1 MVDLYK
7 VFGLDYIR
15 ILCHYINMKN
25 AMEKDM
31 NFENALTELHRSIV
45 TDFARKYSEDDDQTR
60 VIDFA
65 ESIEFEEG
73 RKYIK
78 VTKKLG
84 NQTMVWGFIVKGDN
98 DKLFREGDILKAA
111 SWAAPARNKPRGNI
125 LRGDFSWVRWTG
137 PQYLQ

>member
-1 MVDLYK
+1 MDTNK
-7 VFGLDYIR
+7 
-15 ILCHYINMKN
+15 
-25 AMEKDM
+25 
-31 NFENALTELHRSIV
+31 FEDALTELHRAIV
-45 TDFARKYSEDDDQTR
+45 ADYERKNLDGFR
-60 VIDFA
+60 VTEFA

-98 DKLFREGDILKAA
+98 DKLFRKGDILKAA

-137 PQYLQ
+137 PEYL